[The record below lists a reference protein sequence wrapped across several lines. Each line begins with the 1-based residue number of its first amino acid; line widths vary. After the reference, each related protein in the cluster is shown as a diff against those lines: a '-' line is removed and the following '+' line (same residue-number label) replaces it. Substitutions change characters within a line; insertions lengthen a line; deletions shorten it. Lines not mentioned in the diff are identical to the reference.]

1 MKPDYDVEIDHYYF
15 TFECEYERNSCF
27 KADFDVDN
35 EDDFISRLKDYNQ
48 DYEQNPDLDPEVFLT
63 RISFAQSSRTDFSGI
78 ENWDTSHVTDMSGMF
93 YCCDRF
99 NQDISSWDVS
109 SVKDMSHMFW
119 GCKQFNQYIGS
130 WDVGNVKEMQDMFL
144 GCENFDQDLNDWC
157 VREDCIVTG
166 LFAGCDKHSYKNIAN
181 AFSKNQISIIGR
193 DLDYMARELEQTKSK
208 TGVLRR

>member
-1 MKPDYDVEIDHYYF
+1 MRTREEQEAINKACIYHPKTKEELQKLVDDPKVDLRKID
-15 TFECEYERNSCF
+15 TSKITDMSC
-27 KADFDVDN
+27 
-35 EDDFISRLKDYNQ
+35 L
-48 DYEQNPDLDPEVFLT
+48 
-63 RISFAQSSRTDFSGI
+63 ISFAQSSRTDFNGI

-130 WDVGNVKEMQDMFL
+130 WDVGNVKEMQDMFQ

-166 LFAGCDKHSYKNIAN
+166 LFAGCYKQSYKNIAN